1 MNILIGIV
9 LIVVGLVVLLL
20 VIALFTQKG
29 YTIEREAVVKRAKN
43 EVFNYVR
50 LLKNQ
55 DFYSKWVMS
64 DPVMKK
70 TYAGTDGIPGFVYAW
85 DSNDKNTGKGEQEI
99 KRIVDGEQIGTEIRF
114 ERPFKSVSQALMTA
128 TDLGGD
134 QTRVKWQFS
143 STLKY
148 PMNMMLL
155 FLNFD
160 KILGKDMETSLSR
173 LKGILEK

>member
-9 LIVVGLVVLLL
+9 LIVIGLVVLLL

-64 DPVMKK
+64 DPK
-70 TYAGTDGIPGFVYAW
+70 
-85 DSNDKNTGKGEQEI
+85 
-99 KRIVDGEQIGTEIRF
+99 
-114 ERPFKSVSQALMTA
+114 
-128 TDLGGD
+128 
-134 QTRVKWQFS
+134 
-143 STLKY
+143 
-148 PMNMMLL
+148 
-155 FLNFD
+155 
-160 KILGKDMETSLSR
+160 
-173 LKGILEK
+173 

>member
-9 LIVVGLVVLLL
+9 LIVIGLVVLLL

-55 DFYSKWVMS
+55 AFYSKWVMS
-64 DPVMKK
+64 DPNMKK
-70 TYAGTDGIPGFVYAW
+70 TYAGTDGTPGFVYAW

-99 KRIVDGEQIGTEIRF
+99 KSIVDGEQIGSEIRF
-114 ERPFKSVSQALMTA
+114 ERPFKNVSQALMTA
-128 TDLGGD
+128 TDLGGN
-134 QTRVKWQFS
+134 QTRVKWEFT
-143 STLKY
+143 STHKVSNEYDVAFFKL
-148 PMNMMLL
+148 
-155 FLNFD
+155 
-160 KILGKDMETSLSR
+160 
-173 LKGILEK
+173 